1 MADINETGLPAGS
14 SSAARALNKEEQRR
28 KIIIRTSIIGI
39 LANVCLAALKA
50 FIGVITHSIA
60 ITLDAVN
67 NLSDAA
73 SSVVTIVGTKLAAR
87 QPDRDH
93 PFGHGRIEYLS
104 ALIISI
110 IVLYAG
116 ISSLSESVRKIIH
129 PEVPEYTAPVLF
141 VILAGVAVKIIM
153 GRYVKRVGE
162 RVNSDS
168 LVNSGQD
175 AILDSVISASTLA
188 AALVFIWKGISLEAW
203 LAAVISVVIIK
214 SGFDMMRETLSRIL
228 GERADAEL
236 ARAIKQTVTS
246 FPDVSGVY
254 DLVLHNYGPETYNGS
269 LHIEVPDTYSASK
282 IDELIREITA
292 EVYEKYHVILTAVGV
307 YSVNTSDSSY
317 AEVRDRIQEIVMGHD
332 HVLQMHGF
340 LLNKEK
346 KTIRF
351 DIIISFDAKD
361 RWAVYS
367 HICREVQQ
375 MYPDYSFEIT
385 MDTDFSE
392 P

>member
-1 MADINETGLPAGS
+1 
-14 SSAARALNKEEQRR
+14 
-28 KIIIRTSIIGI
+28 
-39 LANVCLAALKA
+39 
-50 FIGVITHSIA
+50 
-60 ITLDAVN
+60 
-67 NLSDAA
+67 
-73 SSVVTIVGTKLAAR
+73 
-87 QPDRDH
+87 
-93 PFGHGRIEYLS
+93 
-104 ALIISI
+104 
-110 IVLYAG
+110 
-116 ISSLSESVRKIIH
+116 
-129 PEVPEYTAPVLF
+129 
-141 VILAGVAVKIIM
+141 
-153 GRYVKRVGE
+153 
-162 RVNSDS
+162 
-168 LVNSGQD
+168 
-175 AILDSVISASTLA
+175 
-188 AALVFIWKGISLEAW
+188 
-203 LAAVISVVIIK
+203 VIIK

-236 ARAIKQTVTS
+236 ARAIKQTVRS

>member
-1 MADINETGLPAGS
+1 MSDIKETELQAGS

-28 KIIIRTSIIGI
+28 KLIIRTSIIGI

-116 ISSLSESVRKIIH
+116 ISSLSESIRKIVH

-153 GRYVKRVGE
+153 GRYVKSVGE

-188 AALVFIWKGISLEAW
+188 AALIFIWKGISLEAW

-236 ARAIKQTVTS
+236 ARAIKQTVRS